1 MSKTN
6 QGKPPWQYPKDEKL
20 IRNEINLSQSHQD
33 KLDML
38 VGEHP
43 KINTRVAMIRALID
57 GVEMSISNT
66 IKQDPNL
73 VREVARIGSNL
84 NQFARYAHFKALNGE
99 YIQSLEILTKMD
111 EINASLEKLIE
122 PKNGSPIVHQN
133 NQQG

>member
-1 MSKTN
+1 
-6 QGKPPWQYPKDEKL
+6 
-20 IRNEINLSQSHQD
+20 
-33 KLDML
+33 ML
-38 VGEHP
+38 VREHP
-43 KINTRVAMIRALID
+43 EINTRVAMIRALID

-111 EINASLEKLIE
+111 EFSASLEKLIDTQNGN
-122 PKNGSPIVHQN
+122 PKVH
-133 NQQG
+133 